1 MKKISIGIVGAGLIT
16 DTYLSIIK
24 KTKLFEVL
32 AIASRTVSKAKNISK
47 KYGIKNYY
55 DSYLEMIDKNNLDGI
70 FILVSADQIYKVTNE
85 ILDFKIPLFLEKP
98 PGLSYKEASTLAKK
112 AKKKKVLNMVCF
124 NRRFYSNFEK
134 GLNLISSKGK
144 LLGVSIEGHERFW
157 NLKKYKNKKILE
169 AWIYANSI
177 HTIDLLRFFGG
188 EISRVFSVKNSLNQK
203 NGDQFKALI
212 EFKNKAL
219 GSYTSHWHSPGGWN
233 VKLFGEGVTVIFD
246 PLENGYSIDE
256 KFNKKIIKNDKYD
269 NIFKP
274 GFYQQIKSFRR
285 LIEKKKL
292 RYPAQDLKSALKTM
306 ELIKKISS

>member
-112 AKKKKVLNMVCF
+112 AKK
-124 NRRFYSNFEK
+124 
-134 GLNLISSKGK
+134 I
-144 LLGVSIEGHERFW
+144 
-157 NLKKYKNKKILE
+157 
-169 AWIYANSI
+169 
-177 HTIDLLRFFGG
+177 
-188 EISRVFSVKNSLNQK
+188 
-203 NGDQFKALI
+203 
-212 EFKNKAL
+212 
-219 GSYTSHWHSPGGWN
+219 
-233 VKLFGEGVTVIFD
+233 
-246 PLENGYSIDE
+246 
-256 KFNKKIIKNDKYD
+256 
-269 NIFKP
+269 
-274 GFYQQIKSFRR
+274 R
-285 LIEKKKL
+285 L
-292 RYPAQDLKSALKTM
+292 
-306 ELIKKISS
+306 